1 MRSLQRNIQENG
13 STLCELSILYA
24 VAATLRRIIKDAPRT
39 GRGQA
44 KREENEK
51 KKERG
56 KEEERSRTTRE
67 GEKQSGKMTRGW
79 YREVEN
85 GDFDDAVFSVSVAA

>member
-1 MRSLQRNIQENG
+1 MRSLQRNIRENG

-44 KREENEK
+44 KREENKK

-56 KEEERSRTTRE
+56 REIKNDSRRRE
-67 GEKQSGKMTRGW
+67 AEW
-79 YREVEN
+79 E
-85 GDFDDAVFSVSVAA
+85 DDEGMVS

>member
-1 MRSLQRNIQENG
+1 MRSLQRNIRENG

-44 KREENEK
+44 KREENK
-51 KKERG
+51 KKKKK

>member
-1 MRSLQRNIQENG
+1 MRAIDTVRG
-13 STLCELSILYA
+13 CGYA
-24 VAATLRRIIKDAPRT
+24 TRIIKDAPRT

-44 KREENEK
+44 KREENK
-51 KKERG
+51 KKK

>member
-1 MRSLQRNIQENG
+1 MRSLQRNIRENG
-13 STLCELSILYA
+13 STLCELSIPYA

-44 KREENEK
+44 KREENKKKE

-56 KEEERSRTTRE
+56 REIKNDSRRRE
-67 GEKQSGKMTRGW
+67 AEW
-79 YREVEN
+79 E
-85 GDFDDAVFSVSVAA
+85 DDEGMVS

>member
-1 MRSLQRNIQENG
+1 MNRKGPS
-13 STLCELSILYA
+13 
-24 VAATLRRIIKDAPRT
+24 K
-39 GRGQA
+39 
-44 KREENEK
+44 KREEQK
-51 KKERG
+51 KKERE
-56 KEEERSRTTRE
+56 EEERSRTTRE

>member
-1 MRSLQRNIQENG
+1 MRSLQRNIRENG

-44 KREENEK
+44 KREENKKKE

-56 KEEERSRTTRE
+56 REIKNDSRRRE
-67 GEKQSGKMTRGW
+67 AEW
-79 YREVEN
+79 E
-85 GDFDDAVFSVSVAA
+85 DDEGMVS

>member
-1 MRSLQRNIQENG
+1 MRSLQRNIRENG
-13 STLCELSILYA
+13 STLCELSIPYA

-44 KREENEK
+44 KREENKKK

-56 KEEERSRTTRE
+56 REIKNDSRRRE
-67 GEKQSGKMTRGW
+67 AEW
-79 YREVEN
+79 E
-85 GDFDDAVFSVSVAA
+85 DDEGMVS

>member
-1 MRSLQRNIQENG
+1 MRSLQRNIRENG

-44 KREENEK
+44 KREENK
-51 KKERG
+51 KKKK

>member
-1 MRSLQRNIQENG
+1 MNG
-13 STLCELSILYA
+13 KGPSE
-24 VAATLRRIIKDAPRT
+24 K
-39 GRGQA
+39 RGE
-44 KREENEK
+44 R

>member
-1 MRSLQRNIQENG
+1 MRSLQRNIRENG

-44 KREENEK
+44 KREENKKK

-56 KEEERSRTTRE
+56 REIKNDSRRRE
-67 GEKQSGKMTRGW
+67 AEW
-79 YREVEN
+79 E
-85 GDFDDAVFSVSVAA
+85 DDEGMVS

>member
-1 MRSLQRNIQENG
+1 MRSLQRNIRENG

-44 KREENEK
+44 KREENKKK
-51 KKERG
+51 KKEEKR
-56 KEEERSRTTRE
+56 KRDQERLEKARSRAGR
-67 GEKQSGKMTRGW
+67 
-79 YREVEN
+79 
-85 GDFDDAVFSVSVAA
+85 